1 MENSYLITKK
11 PFKAILIFSIP
22 MILSVT
28 LQQLYNIC
36 DSMIAGRYISGD
48 DALAAVNASY
58 PITMVYLAIATGFA
72 IGCNIICA
80 SYVGMQKNK
89 EVRECV
95 NTSLITIAIT
105 AIIIGLL
112 GYLLTNPILRLLGVG
127 GEEYFKDASIYLKY
141 YTLGMLFLFIYNA
154 VTSLFQSM
162 GVSKI
167 PLYLLAFS
175 TLLNIILDYCFV
187 RYLNMGVKGIALA
200 TFIAQGVASTLAF
213 IILIIYIKKYF
224 KASDI
229 KIYNT
234 LIIKKILPISIP
246 SIIQASI
253 ISLGQVAIQG
263 IVNGF
268 SAAAVAGYGSAYKLC
283 YVIVNIYTTMS
294 NAISTYVSQ
303 NIGAKKY
310 DRLKK
315 GYYAGLL
322 ICIILTIITTIIFVS
337 FPRPLLKIFANKDT
351 SNAMFRVGK
360 QFIYCVAP
368 FYIIL
373 CLKIPCDGVLKGS
386 KDMKHFMIATL
397 ADLVVRVA
405 ISYMLYKPMG
415 IIGIFISWPI
425 GWAIGMIISEGC
437 YIKGTWKKKIGY
449 DEIIEEENK
458 QVTV

>member
-48 DALAAVNASY
+48 EALAAVNASY

-127 GEEYFKDASIYLKY
+127 GEAYFKDASIYLKY

-187 RYLNMGVKGIALA
+187 RYLNMGVK
-200 TFIAQGVASTLAF
+200 
-213 IILIIYIKKYF
+213 
-224 KASDI
+224 
-229 KIYNT
+229 
-234 LIIKKILPISIP
+234 
-246 SIIQASI
+246 
-253 ISLGQVAIQG
+253 
-263 IVNGF
+263 
-268 SAAAVAGYGSAYKLC
+268 
-283 YVIVNIYTTMS
+283 
-294 NAISTYVSQ
+294 
-303 NIGAKKY
+303 
-310 DRLKK
+310 
-315 GYYAGLL
+315 
-322 ICIILTIITTIIFVS
+322 
-337 FPRPLLKIFANKDT
+337 
-351 SNAMFRVGK
+351 
-360 QFIYCVAP
+360 
-368 FYIIL
+368 
-373 CLKIPCDGVLKGS
+373 
-386 KDMKHFMIATL
+386 
-397 ADLVVRVA
+397 
-405 ISYMLYKPMG
+405 
-415 IIGIFISWPI
+415 
-425 GWAIGMIISEGC
+425 E
-437 YIKGTWKKKIGY
+437 
-449 DEIIEEENK
+449 
-458 QVTV
+458 